1 MKYWSSQIQ
10 RNSTLSHMASYLWLA
25 IGAPC
30 GQDIT
35 PYGSKLIFWK
45 IIVHSN
51 YCWEKRERKKISPFP
66 ATHTYI
72 KLTLISFP
80 PFFAPFPNYFKLGSS
95 LPYGPLDP
103 SARREGRGTIL
114 TDTLLTPRFA
124 PLALSSDG
132 IWSNICA
139 QIPNTPISI

>member
-1 MKYWSSQIQ
+1 MSPVVGYRSP
-10 RNSTLSHMASYLWLA
+10 LWPRYHTIWFKTYILKDNC
-25 IGAPC
+25 PF
-30 GQDIT
+30 
-35 PYGSKLIFWK
+35 KLLLG
-45 IIVHSN
+45 
-51 YCWEKRERKKISPFP
+51 KKGKKKNISPFP

-72 KLTLISFP
+72 KLTLVSFP

-103 SARREGRGTIL
+103 SARREGRGAIL

-132 IWSNICA
+132 I
-139 QIPNTPISI
+139 

>member
-1 MKYWSSQIQ
+1 MCKNKKTVHCPMLPVVGYRSP
-10 RNSTLSHMASYLWLA
+10 LWPRYHTIWFKTYILKDNC
-25 IGAPC
+25 PF
-30 GQDIT
+30 
-35 PYGSKLIFWK
+35 KLLLG
-45 IIVHSN
+45 
-51 YCWEKRERKKISPFP
+51 KKGKKKNISPFP

-72 KLTLISFP
+72 KLTLVSSP
-80 PFFAPFPNYFKLGSS
+80 LFFAPFPNYFKLGSS

-132 IWSNICA
+132 I
-139 QIPNTPISI
+139 